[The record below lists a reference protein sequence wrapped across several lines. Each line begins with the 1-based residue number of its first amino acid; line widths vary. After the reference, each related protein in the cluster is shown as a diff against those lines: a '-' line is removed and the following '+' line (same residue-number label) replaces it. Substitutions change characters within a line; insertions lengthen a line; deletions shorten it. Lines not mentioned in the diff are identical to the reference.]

1 MIRELGEASCKKQL
15 AIGLEDA
22 VIERNFKDRVVWGA
36 IAIALLLF
44 FGLPATGQETGE
56 SLFKGKCAMCHGPD
70 GAGKTKM
77 GETLKIPDLHSADV
91 QKRSDADLNAVIAKG
106 KNKMPAYEAKLSK
119 EQIEKLVEYVR
130 DLAKKH

>member
-1 MIRELGEASCKKQL
+1 MIDK
-15 AIGLEDA
+15 D
-22 VIERNFKDRVVWGA
+22 FKNRVVLGA
-36 IAIALLLF
+36 TAIALLLF
-44 FGLPATGQETGE
+44 FGLPATAQETGE

-91 QKRSDADLNAVIAKG
+91 QKKSDADLTAVITKG

-119 EQIEKLVEYVR
+119 EQIEKLVAYIR